1 MQSPDAIKAMIPVV
15 AELERLGVRY
25 YVGGSVATTA
35 YGHMRMTQDVDLV
48 ANIAPKHA
56 VPLVNALKDRY
67 YVNLQA
73 VSDAI
78 ARRRC
83 FNLIHLATS
92 FKVDIFV
99 VKDRRYDQAALQRI
113 QKKPFNIDNP
123 TEQFFV
129 ASAEDIILSKLEWF
143 RLGDEVSERQ
153 WRDVIGVLK
162 VQENLL
168 DRSYLEK
175 WAAELGIADLLEK
188 AWKEIS

>member
-1 MQSPDAIKAMIPVV
+1 MQSLDVIQAMIPVG
-15 AELERLGVRY
+15 AELERLGVKY
-25 YVGGSVATTA
+25 YVGGSVATTV

-48 ANIAPKHA
+48 ANMTLEHA
-56 VPLVNALKDRY
+56 VPLVDALKDRY

-78 ARRRC
+78 VRRRC

-99 VKDRRYDQAALQRI
+99 VKDRRYDQVALQRI

-123 TEQFFV
+123 AEQFFV

-162 VQENLL
+162 IQENLL

-188 AWKEIS
+188 AWKEI

>member
-1 MQSPDAIKAMIPVV
+1 MQSPDAIKAMTPVV
-15 AELERLGVRY
+15 AELERLGVKY
-25 YVGGSVATTA
+25 YVSGSVATTA

-48 ANIAPKHA
+48 ANMALEHA
-56 VPLVNALKDRY
+56 APLVNALKNRY

-73 VSDAI
+73 VSDAV
-78 ARRRC
+78 AHRRC

-99 VKDRRYDQAALQRI
+99 VKDRRYDLVALQRI
-113 QKKPFNIDNP
+113 QKKQFSIDNP

-153 WRDVIGVLK
+153 WLDVVKVLK
-162 VQENLL
+162 IQQNNL
-168 DRSYLEK
+168 DRAYLEK

-188 AWKEIS
+188 AWKEI